1 MLSIGHRGAAGY
13 EPENTLLSI
22 RKAITLGAD
31 WVEVDVYLVDGQLLV
46 IHDNTL
52 DRTTNGTGKLDAYS
66 FEDLRVLDAGK
77 GEQIP
82 TLLEV
87 ISTTEG
93 YVGLNVELKGVGSA
107 KAVANLLAELP
118 EKEGDKLLISSFS
131 MDELV
136 VLRACDETLRIG
148 VLAGEDIQSSFQYA
162 KELKASSIHLSKD
175 KVNKELVNLAHK
187 DKLLVYVYTVNERVD
202 LQRMRNLAVD
212 GVYSDFPDRV

>member
-87 ISTTEG
+87 ISTTQG
-93 YVGLNVELKGVGSA
+93 YVGLNIELKGAGSA

-118 EKEGDKLLISSFS
+118 EKEGAKLLISSFS